1 MRSALGIRWTAL
13 LVTLLLA
20 AQGCASI
27 GPSHA
32 RRDRQDYNLSLTE
45 SWKRQIL
52 LNVVK
57 IRCLEPLLFVDIGAF
72 TLLEDENRGAPLQL
86 TIPAQ

>member
-1 MRSALGIRWTAL
+1 MSCLRHTPWAAIALSA
-13 LVTLLLA
+13 LLA
-20 AQGCASI
+20 AQGCASL

-32 RRDRQDYNLSLTE
+32 KRDRHDYNLSLTE
-45 SWKRQIL
+45 SWKRRIL

-57 IRCLEPLLFVDIGAF
+57 IRYLEPLLFVDIGAF
-72 TLLEDENRGAPLQL
+72 TLLEDEDRGAPLQL